1 MAQDDMDKLK
11 RKAEEVASTKFQD
24 IQLAVLC
31 HNLPTFSAAFLSS
44 YILYTLATRGRT
56 GLKVEGMV
64 TSTFLFGLMPGYLS
78 YFLEGQIR
86 SKDQRDFSE
95 LVNAHYRLTVD
106 PHRISQMGYSL
117 AGVAVGFI
125 LAIFKRPPAPTGPVP
140 KTIVGRWA
148 DEKFERLL
156 DILITTVGIGS
167 ALGTLTYYGK
177 RVVRSFDS
185 YTQLGFDDARKKL
198 AQNMRLTDEQIA
210 WLRQYAPIQF
220 WCGVKAA
227 TTMSLFSVHETIWL
241 TMPGLRPY
249 FPKMF
254 ARTVTVTAAYG
265 LLIGLPAIHGVLY
278 DKSLPSI
285 VKSRQE
291 FCEGNHARA
300 WNKHIACG
308 ALLGGS
314 SVAVFVKR
322 APTSP
327 VLKDFV
333 RAGRFV
339 YTPRNV
345 LTLGGASMLFGGG
358 LGSAVFLARSAF
370 TSLS

>member
-1 MAQDDMDKLK
+1 MAQDDMDDPK
-11 RKAEEVASTKFQD
+11 RKAEVASTKFQD

-31 HNLPTFSAAFLSS
+31 HNLPTFSAASLSS

-64 TSTFLFGLMPGYLS
+64 SSTFLFGLMPGYLS
-78 YFLEGQIR
+78 YVLEGQIR
-86 SKDQRDFSE
+86 SNDQRDFSE

-106 PHRISQMGYSL
+106 PDRISQMGHSL

-167 ALGTLTYYGK
+167 ALGTLAYYGK
-177 RVVRSFDS
+177 RVVGWCDS
-185 YTQLGFDDARKKL
+185 YIHLGFADARKKL
-198 AQNMRLTDEQIA
+198 AHDMRLTEEQIA
-210 WLRQYAPIQF
+210 WLRQYTSIQF

-227 TTMSLFSVHETIWL
+227 TTMSLFSVHEIL
-241 TMPGLRPY
+241 YHRIPELRPY
-249 FPKMF
+249 FFKYF
-254 ARTVTVTAAYG
+254 ARVAAGSAAYG
-265 LLIGLPAIHGVLY
+265 LLIGVPAIHGVLF
-278 DKSLPSI
+278 DKSFPSI

-291 FCEGNHARA
+291 FYEGHAARA
-300 WNKHIACG
+300 WNQHIACG

-314 SVAVFVKR
+314 YAAVFVRR
-322 APTSP
+322 APTSL
-327 VLKDFV
+327 VLTDFV
-333 RAGRFV
+333 RAGRFL

-345 LTLGGASMLFGGG
+345 LTVGGASMLFGGG

-370 TSLS
+370 TSWS

>member
-1 MAQDDMDKLK
+1 MDNLK

-31 HNLPTFSAAFLSS
+31 HNLPTFSAASLPS
-44 YILYTLATRGRT
+44 YFLYTLAARGRT
-56 GLKVEGMV
+56 GLNVEGMV

-78 YFLEGQIR
+78 YVLEGQIR

-106 PHRISQMGYSL
+106 PDRISQMGYSL
-117 AGVAVGFI
+117 AGAAVGFI

-140 KTIVGRWA
+140 KTIIGRWA
-148 DEKFERLL
+148 AEKFERLL

-177 RVVRSFDS
+177 RVVGSFDS
-185 YTQLGFDDARKKL
+185 YTQLGFTDVRRKL
-198 AQNMRLTDEQIA
+198 AQDMRLTDEQIA
-210 WLRQYAPIQF
+210 WLRQYTSIQF

-227 TTMSLFSVHETIWL
+227 TTMSLFSMHECFWL
-241 TMPGLRPY
+241 TMPELRPY

-254 ARTVTVTAAYG
+254 SRTVAGTTAYG
-265 LLIGLPAIHGVLY
+265 LLIGVPAIHGVLFN
-278 DKSLPSI
+278 KTLPSI

-291 FCEGNHARA
+291 FYEGNHARA

-314 SVAVFVKR
+314 SVAVFIKR

-333 RAGRFV
+333 RAGRFI
-339 YTPRNV
+339 YTPRNI

-370 TSLS
+370 TSWS